1 MACYK
6 FYQDKKCTV
15 LERTFFTVEA
25 ASEEAAIR
33 CAGQLGKGD
42 LYAAEMQQE
51 GIAIDESET
60 LYDSMEELSVN
71 DNGDQPTVEIFAGT
85 PRKGHLIARE
95 HHGAAVANMVA
106 ANGFSDDGTHHRLA
120 AVELRPRRREPG
132 FCRACEAW
140 WSGPPK
146 RIKSES
152 GKSMPNEPD
161 NGSR

>member
-51 GIAIDESET
+51 GIAIDESAT

-85 PRKGHLIARE
+85 PRKGHLIAENITGPQWRTWWRQTDFPTME
-95 HHGAAVANMVA
+95 RITG
-106 ANGFSDDGTHHRLA
+106 
-120 AVELRPRRREPG
+120 LRQSNYDPVDESQA
-132 FCRACEAW
+132 FVDACEAW
-140 WSGPPK
+140 WNEQSEEDQI
-146 RIKSES
+146 RIWKEYA
-152 GKSMPNEPD
+152 E
-161 NGSR
+161 